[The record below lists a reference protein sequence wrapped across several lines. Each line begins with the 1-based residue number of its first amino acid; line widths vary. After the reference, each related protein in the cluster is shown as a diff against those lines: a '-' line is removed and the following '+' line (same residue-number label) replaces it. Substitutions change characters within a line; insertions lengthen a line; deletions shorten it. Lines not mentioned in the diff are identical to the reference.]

1 MPLSCRCNTHVH
13 PRCLKRWLS
22 YRSDAQFPLLSPAE
36 TATCEVCNEPFY
48 EDALETESKSSEND
62 GFCSR
67 LFVWFTALF
76 NYLLT
81 VEGCLLLF
89 LFVLAAMGHIL
100 FVISM
105 YSAASDPTEY
115 SLQRLALALVNA
127 MLTLSL
133 LVVVQRVV
141 SRRLREGDFVFAL
154 ANASLIP
161 DVENALPAPQS
172 YRPCGFV
179 YQLLL
184 GGFLSALAAAEI
196 FFLVRQLPFTE
207 MA

>member
-1 MPLSCRCNTHVH
+1 
-13 PRCLKRWLS
+13 
-22 YRSDAQFPLLSPAE
+22 
-36 TATCEVCNEPFY
+36 
-48 EDALETESKSSEND
+48 
-62 GFCSR
+62 
-67 LFVWFTALF
+67 
-76 NYLLT
+76 
-81 VEGCLLLF
+81 
-89 LFVLAAMGHIL
+89 MGHIL
-100 FVISM
+100 FVIGM
-105 YSAASDPTEY
+105 YNAASDPTEY
-115 SLQRLALALVNA
+115 SLQRLALAVVNA
-127 MLTLSL
+127 MLTLTL

-161 DVENALPAPQS
+161 DVENAVPAAQNH
-172 YRPCGFV
+172 RPCGFV